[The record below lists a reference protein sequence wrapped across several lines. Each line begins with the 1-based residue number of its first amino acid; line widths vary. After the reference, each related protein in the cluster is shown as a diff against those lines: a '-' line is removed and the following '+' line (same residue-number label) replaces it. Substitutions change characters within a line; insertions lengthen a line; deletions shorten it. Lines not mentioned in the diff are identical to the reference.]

1 MSDSSGTAADLWS
14 LLNWQPNEQQLILFR
29 RLQTLLKT
37 WNSRV
42 NLTRLVDGDDFWINQ
57 VFDSL
62 WPLQHEL
69 NSAD

>member
-37 WNSRV
+37 WNNRV
-42 NLTRLVDGDDFWINQ
+42 NPPGFKQI
-57 VFDSL
+57 
-62 WPLQHEL
+62 EL
-69 NSAD
+69 AKP